1 MLVVV
6 VGCFKKDGEREEE
19 EESDIEIVKKKN
31 LNKIEKIR

>member
-19 EESDIEIVKKKN
+19 EESDIEIVKKK
-31 LNKIEKIR
+31 KI